1 VRTLS
6 VKVLKKEIDV
16 PIPGREVQMR
26 VVDLAKLAARESELV
41 LGIDSV
47 RKKFLESVLVKHIAE
62 KS

>member
-1 VRTLS
+1 
-6 VKVLKKEIDV
+6 V

-26 VVDLAKLAARESELV
+26 VVGLAKLAARESELV